1 MNPHFFLTTY
11 ALLEKKLIYIPTYL
25 FYVNFLQRMTED
37 QFYGILGKWRKK
49 IIGNYKPIVQYKVS
63 HHTHIIY
70 DLSHSQKK
78 TLQRK
83 KKREIHI

>member
-1 MNPHFFLTTY
+1 
-11 ALLEKKLIYIPTYL
+11 
-25 FYVNFLQRMTED
+25 MTED

-70 DLSHSQKK
+70 DLSHSPEKNTTKK
-78 TLQRK
+78 NAK
-83 KKREIHI
+83 SIFIDV